1 MITAL
6 NKSKFLISLLLASA
20 VNGGVLYAVSNKI
33 ENHWQLKENTLS
45 VEKLSTLLLSA
56 DPSVRQSSE
65 KYTQSISETVDN
77 NEPPEQ
83 KTNQSA
89 LEQKKDLKEKKDP
102 LQDKKKVNQNNTHQS
117 AQIKEKLLQDKAQK
131 ASPKINQHAKVRYAP
146 PPLSYPKEAIDQN
159 IQGKVKLLANID
171 VNGNVESISIIQSSG
186 FGILDQAAKRWFK
199 KLQFFPALKES
210 AAVPSTIIKTVS
222 FSLKDH

>member
-56 DPSVRQSSE
+56 DSSVRQSSE
-65 KYTQSISETVDN
+65 KYTQSISETVNN

-89 LEQKKDLKEKKDP
+89 LEQKKELKEKKP

-117 AQIKEKLLQDKAQK
+117 AQIKEKLLQDKTQK
-131 ASPKINQHAKVRYAP
+131 SSPKINQNAKVRYAP

-186 FGILDQAAKRWFK
+186 SGILDQAAKRWFK
-199 KLQFFPALKES
+199 KLQFFPALKDS
-210 AAVPSTIIKTVS
+210 SAVPSTIIKTVS